1 MLNFNSRHSV
11 LVDGIVSKALS
22 DKYFGGYFDFSADKE
37 FIAFVKKYTDLDA
50 SIFTERLNNNFPQL
64 QNTRIST
71 KIVDYVVTAGSTD
84 IATEEG
90 KKLINLKARGEFLE
104 RLSSSFPLDEVTKNK
119 GNKEALTLF
128 SQKELFAK
136 KLFSFGYKKIKAQYV
151 YYVLPRTKEKN
162 GTYLRQPTTN
172 GGAGHF
178 DYTKAVVNGL
188 LETIER
194 DAFLVYWLN
203 TISPKKIDVDSY
215 LAQESKTPSETFKS
229 LGRMV
234 KDFKKYKIE
243 YYFLDITSDID
254 VPVVCCV
261 IIVDSP
267 TGKRISLGSSAGFD
281 IVDTILASATE
292 ATSIASANY
301 FKDPYVLN
309 EPYIPFEDNAIGRSE
324 RLRLYTTDNMFTKA
338 SFLIKNTDTVSI
350 EDWSTVEGRIL
361 ARGYTSSSLDGN
373 TKNIFTYLKQIFKE
387 RSQHNKDYE
396 VVVYQIKNKLL
407 KHFNYK
413 VVRVFCDALYSIY
426 LNENYAD
433 PHHPRLK
440 EFIKNKGLEKIAKLN
455 TSPHLFP

>member
-1 MLNFNSRHSV
+1 MLNFNSKHSV
-11 LVDGIVSKALS
+11 LVNGILSKALS
-22 DKYFGGYFDFSADKE
+22 GKYFGGYFEFSADKE
-37 FIAFVKKYTDLDA
+37 FVDLVKKFTGFNV
-50 SIFTERLNNNFPQL
+50 SIFTARLNNNFPQL
-64 QNTRIST
+64 QNTTIST

-90 KKLINLKARGEFLE
+90 KKIINLKARGEFLE
-104 RLSSSFPLDEVTKNK
+104 RLSSSFPLDEVKKNK
-119 GNKEALTLF
+119 GSSEALTLF
-128 SQKELFAK
+128 SQKEFLAK
-136 KLFSFGYKKIKAQYV
+136 KLFSFGYKKIKAQYI
-151 YYVLPRTKEKN
+151 YYALPRVKEKN

-178 DYTKAVVNGL
+178 DYTKAVINGL

-215 LAQESKTPSETFKS
+215 LTQELGTGVETFKS

-234 KDFKKYKIE
+234 KDFKKYNIE

-261 IIVDSP
+261 VIVDSP

-281 IVDTILASATE
+281 VLGTILASATE
-292 ATSIASANY
+292 AVSILGANY

-309 EPYIPFEDNAIGRSE
+309 EPYVPFQDNVIGRSE
-324 RLRLYTTDNMFTKA
+324 RLRLYTTDKMFTKA
-338 SFLIKNTDTVSI
+338 SFLIKNTDTISV
-350 EDWSTVEGRIL
+350 EDWSTAEGRIL
-361 ARGYTSSSLDGN
+361 TRGYAASSLEGN
-373 TKNIFTYLKQIFKE
+373 TKNMFTYLKHIFKE
-387 RSQHNKDYE
+387 RAHTNKDYE

-407 KHFNYK
+407 KHFDYK
-413 VVRVFCDALYSIY
+413 VVRVFCGALYSIY

-455 TSPHLFP
+455 TLPHLFP